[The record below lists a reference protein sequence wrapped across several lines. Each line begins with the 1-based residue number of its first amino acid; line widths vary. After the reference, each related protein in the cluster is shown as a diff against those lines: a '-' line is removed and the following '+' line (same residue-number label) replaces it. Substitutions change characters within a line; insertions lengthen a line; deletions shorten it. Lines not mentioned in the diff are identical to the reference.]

1 MFGRQRKPSDFGD
14 EIEAH
19 LQLEIE
25 RLQEKGLSEPEAR
38 AAARRAFGNV
48 TQARERFYESG
59 RCLWWDHLRQDI
71 RFGLRTLAKG
81 PGFTAVAV
89 LTLALGIGAN
99 TAIFSAVR
107 TLLLRPLPVKD
118 IDHIAF
124 SVALREGYD
133 PFGTSLLEYDAF
145 QKRGHSFSGMG
156 LALQQSFNLVEHGE
170 PERIQGATV
179 QADYFETL
187 GVVPILGRSFNA
199 DEDRAGGPA
208 VVLIGY
214 GLWRRHFGGDPGIL
228 GKSLDLESRSTTII
242 GVLPP
247 SFDLPNAAEIWVP
260 YQRNPEE
267 LPLAER
273 AAHDH
278 ELVARLKPEVSLQQ
292 ADKELKGIARDL
304 EREYPRERAGWSVAL
319 ITLRQEV
326 LGDLSGRVEKA
337 LRTLSAAVGFLLFI
351 CCGNVASL
359 LLARG
364 VTRERELALRR
375 SLGADWWRLLRQI
388 LTETSLLALLGGLA
402 GLLLAYLVL
411 PLLRFLNP
419 IQTVGFAAPLRD
431 IRIDAGVLGFVA
443 LITTV
448 TGIICALT
456 PVAKAASSNDLM
468 PLMKE
473 GGQRGIPGRRG
484 RKWLAVLVVAEL
496 AIAVPLLAGGALLIQ
511 SFQQLQKTELGFRP
525 NHLLTMHLVLSP
537 TKYREF
543 SQRVTFAQNVVD
555 HVKVVPGV
563 RSAGMSTNMALSTF
577 ISYDSVF
584 TVEGHPPGNPNDVPI
599 TAHRL
604 VTPEYLQTLGV
615 TLVRGRLLNEHDGA
629 RGSPVVVI
637 SEELARQGWPGEDAI
652 GKRIKRVRP
661 GQADFP
667 WLTVVGVVKDVKE
680 DRFNFRIDRP
690 VWYLPYE
697 QTENVL
703 PLDLVVRGNGYG
715 DAASVAT
722 GVRNA
727 IHAVDP
733 DQPVSNV
740 TTMDTHLAGVIVTER
755 FSAVLMGALAALGLT
770 LATIGLYGVMAYS
783 VSRQTGEMGL
793 RMALGATRRDIF
805 RMVVGRG
812 VRLVILGLCLGSIGA
827 LSFTRFLSGTLYR
840 VKASDPLT
848 FGLVAALLSLVSLAA
863 CYVPARRA
871 TKVDPMVALRYE

>member
-1 MFGRQRKPSDFGD
+1 MFRSKRKASDFSA

-19 LQLEIE
+19 LQHESE
-25 RLQEKGLSEPEAR
+25 RLGELGLNEDEAR
-38 AAARRAFGNV
+38 ATARRGFGNV
-48 TQARERFYESG
+48 MQAEERFYESS
-59 RCLWWDHLRQDI
+59 RWLWWDHLRQDV
-71 RFGLRTLAKG
+71 RFGLRLLAND

-99 TAIFSAVR
+99 TAIFSAVH

-118 IDHIAF
+118 IDHIVF
-124 SVALREGYD
+124 SVAMREGYD
-133 PFGTSLLEYDAF
+133 PFGTSLLEYEAF
-145 QKRGHSFSGMG
+145 QKRSHSFSSMG

-187 GVVPILGRSFNA
+187 GVGPILGRSFNA
-199 DEDRAGGPA
+199 DEDRAGGA
-208 VVLIGY
+208 LVALVGY
-214 GLWRRHFGGDPGIL
+214 GFWRRRFGGDPGIL
-228 GKSLDLESRSTTII
+228 AKSLDIEGRSTLVI

-247 SFDLPNAAEIWVP
+247 GFDLPNAAEIWVP
-260 YQRNPEE
+260 YQRNLEG

-278 ELVARLKPEVSLQQ
+278 EFVARLKPEVSMQQ
-292 ADKELKGIARDL
+292 ADRELKGIARDL
-304 EREYPRERAGWSVAL
+304 EREYPRERAGWGVAL

-326 LGDLSGRVEKA
+326 LGDLSGRIQKA
-337 LRTLSAAVGFLLFI
+337 LLTLSAAVGFLLFI

-364 VTRERELALRR
+364 VTRDREFALRR
-375 SLGADWWRLLRQI
+375 SLGADWWRLLRQL
-388 LTETSLLALLGGLA
+388 LTESGLLALLGGLV

-419 IQTVGFAAPLRD
+419 IQTVGFDTPLRD
-431 IRIDAGVLGFVA
+431 IRIDAGVMGFVG

-448 TGIICALT
+448 TAVMCALT

-473 GGQRGIPGRRG
+473 GGQRGSAGAGG
-484 RKWLAVLVVAEL
+484 RKWLAALVVAEL
-496 AIAVPLLAGGALLIQ
+496 AIAVPLLASGGLLIQ
-511 SFQQLQKTELGFRP
+511 SFQQLQRMELGFRP
-525 NHLLTMHLVLSP
+525 DHLLTMHLVLSP

-543 SQRVTFAQNVVD
+543 SQRVTFAQKVVD
-555 HVKVVPGV
+555 RVKAMPGV
-563 RSAGMSTNMALSTF
+563 ASAGMATNMPLSTF

-584 TVEGHPPGNPNDVPI
+584 AVEGHPPANPNEVPI

-604 VTPEYLQTLGV
+604 VTPQYLQTLGV
-615 TLVRGRLLNEHDGA
+615 ALVKGRLLNEHDRAG
-629 RGSPVVVI
+629 GLPVVVI
-637 SEELARQGWPGEDAI
+637 SEELARQGWPGEDPI

-661 GQADFP
+661 GQTDLP
-667 WLTVVGVVKDVKE
+667 WLKVVGVVKDVKE

-690 VWYLPYE
+690 AWYLPYE
-697 QTENVL
+697 QTENL
-703 PLDLVVRGNGYG
+703 QPLDLVVRSNGYG
-715 DAASVAT
+715 DAASLAT

-740 TTMDTHLAGVIVTER
+740 TTMGTHLAGVLVTER

-770 LATIGLYGVMAYS
+770 LAIIGLYGVMAYS

-793 RMALGATRRDIF
+793 RVALGATPGDIF
-805 RMVVGRG
+805 RMVLGRG
-812 VRLVILGLCLGSIGA
+812 VRLVIAGLCLGLIGA
-827 LSFTRFLSGTLYR
+827 LTLTRFLSGGLYR
-840 VKASDPLT
+840 VNASDPLT
-848 FGLVAALLSLVSLAA
+848 FGLVASLLALVALAA